1 MTEEQRM
8 EEGRRMFQIFA
19 ARMFEQR
26 VLTAYK
32 EKVARER
39 QEKLL
44 EELADETRLDA
55 AREAKKAKEAQKKKD
70 KKRQQKLAKEE
81 EKAKKDR
88 EKAAEEEAARKIEE
102 QRLEEQR
109 QKKEEQRK
117 KREAEKRAQDE
128 ERQRKEAEKQKK
140 LQEAREQQAELE
152 RKQREQKDKEKK
164 KKEEVKKK
172 EREEREAKERE
183 AREKKERENVE
194 RKEREAK
201 AKAEREAKERAKKD
215 EQISKQT
222 TQIAVPV
229 PIPPLLRKTT
239 ATAVPLPPG
248 LHISQTQS
256 NHASPHLQV
265 ATPVIPKAPTPMRP
279 RQTSFQGSH
288 SSSPK
293 AVTALSGSSTT
304 SPVSS
309 QPPQQTP
316 SLAPIQAK
324 VSLPFSSSQ
333 QPQPLS
339 GPLPA
344 PPGLVPQPYSAL
356 NTPTMPSN
364 GMPMHY
370 GQMPPPGVH
379 RGPFGHEAPMYPQ
392 YTGPQFRNFMAPNG
406 LPFPP
411 GINGMRAMPHGRGMP
426 MDIPISQ
433 PPTGPGAIGSPAIG
447 THGMMHSTMPSHSR
461 NASASASYEKISF
474 EPPATSALTQPI
486 ARPVPIQRPSSLPRQ
501 GDDQRQSN
509 QADVDDLSKH
519 LGSSALLADS
529 DEANSDINES
539 RQANVAPGPRSGRL
553 GFTASP
559 MFPEPLG
566 CKLMDSCFRTMLTS
580 KQLQRWKIFL
590 VESKAGQVTIGERR
604 PCPLG
609 LRYQTTSLGRMDLV
623 RWA

>member
-26 VLTAYK
+26 VLTAYR

-70 KKRQQKLAKEE
+70 KKRQQKQAKEE

-88 EKAAEEEAARKIEE
+88 EKATEEEATRKVEE

-117 KREAEKRAQDE
+117 KREAEKKAQDE

-140 LQEAREQQAELE
+140 LQDAREQQAELE
-152 RKQREQKDKEKK
+152 RKQREQKDREKK

-183 AREKKERENVE
+183 ARDKKERDNSE
-194 RKEREAK
+194 RKDREAK
-201 AKAEREAKERAKKD
+201 AKAEKEAKERAKKE
-215 EQISKQT
+215 EQISRQAVQT
-222 TQIAVPV
+222 AVPV

-239 ATAVPLPPG
+239 ATVVPLPPG
-248 LHISQTQS
+248 LYTSQTQS
-256 NHASPHLQV
+256 NHASPHLQI
-265 ATPVIPKAPTPMRP
+265 ATPVIPKAPTPVRP

-304 SPVSS
+304 SPISS
-309 QPPQQTP
+309 QPPQHTP
-316 SLAPIQAK
+316 IPAPIQAK
-324 VSLPFSSSQ
+324 IPMPYSSSQ
-333 QPQPLS
+333 QPPPATAPLTT
-339 GPLPA
+339 
-344 PPGLVPQPYSAL
+344 PPGIVPQPFSGL
-356 NTPTMPSN
+356 NTPALPSN

-370 GQMPPPGVH
+370 GQMPPPGMH
-379 RGPFGHEAPMYPQ
+379 RGPFGHENAMYPHQ
-392 YTGPQFRNFMAPNG
+392 PQFSGPQFRNFMAPNG

-411 GINGMRAMPHGRGMP
+411 GMNGIRTMPHGRGMP

-433 PPTGPGAIGSPAIG
+433 SSAGPGAIGSPAMG
-447 THGMMHSTMPSHSR
+447 TLGMMHSTMPSHSR
-461 NASASASYEKISF
+461 NASASYEKTSF
-474 EPPATSALTQPI
+474 DTPTLSAPTQPI
-486 ARPVPIQRPSSLPRQ
+486 ARPVPIQRPSSLPRH
-501 GDDQRQSN
+501 GDENRQSR

-529 DEANSDINES
+529 DEANGEINES
-539 RQANVAPGPRSGRL
+539 RQANIAPGLRSGRL
-553 GFTASP
+553 GFAASP
-559 MFPEPLG
+559 MFSDSLG
-566 CKLMDSCFRTMLTS
+566 CRMTCPVFEDHANVENS
-580 KQLQRWKIFL
+580 WKNREFP
-590 VESKAGQVTIGERR
+590 SWKSRR
-604 PCPLG
+604 A
-609 LRYQTTSLGRMDLV
+609 R
-623 RWA
+623 